1 MVVASSQMTNL
12 SPFEFRVVFAKEQF
26 FWGHVEYNDIFK
38 IKRTA
43 RFCAVIVP
51 SEHTVAGKYQLAGE
65 GAGESVIGG
74 KLCGGTI
81 VALRNQ
87 RPEDCAVV

>member
-65 GAGESVIGG
+65 AGWRECDWGQTMRRYH
-74 KLCGGTI
+74 C
-81 VALRNQ
+81 
-87 RPEDCAVV
+87 CAQKPAT